1 MPPDYEGAVVVG
13 VDSDLDDAGG
23 SWVIVVVLG
32 PVEIT
37 LVVDE
42 SNIGFEITG
51 EAVGL
56 VIMGEV
62 WFGWIGIGWIVW
74 LLFVLFEF
82 AEVLLIIVV

>member
-1 MPPDYEGAVVVG
+1 M
-13 VDSDLDDAGG
+13 
-23 SWVIVVVLG
+23 IVVVLG

-62 WFGWIGIGWIVW
+62 WFG
-74 LLFVLFEF
+74 
-82 AEVLLIIVV
+82 